1 MMEEEELASTSADR
15 KPTRDYPA
23 LSSSPWTL
31 WDLMFVRRSCRKYAD
46 RALGE
51 KIPGEL
57 DELLALSTGVRG
69 ARADSIIAVTD
80 PGEVTQLKQRSYKG
94 LPNKIN
100 IWLARAPIRVFL
112 ALSVPEQDAYGPR
125 PLETPKAAMALE
137 DCVLWLTARGL
148 GTCWL
153 GGVNSGEITAL
164 LGLEESLT
172 VPLVICVGRP
182 RDAIV
187 ALSFDNLMR
196 NVLSRRRKPL
206 EAVACLENLDQPYRP
221 GSITP
226 GGFSA
231 SAVQD
236 ISGLLE
242 MLRDGSGTGDAPL
255 ELAIEACL
263 EAGRIAPS
271 AGNFQPW
278 HFVVVRD
285 AARLAQLAAAC
296 GGEPG
301 WRAAIV
307 AAGKAEGYRGGMID
321 KPFWM
326 IDVPIALSHMS
337 LMVASAGCAAQVL
350 VDGVEERAVNELV
363 GAADAVRTVGVMGI
377 S

>member
-1 MMEEEELASTSADR
+1 MMFL
-15 KPTRDYPA
+15 
-23 LSSSPWTL
+23 
-31 WDLMFVRRSCRKYAD
+31 RRSCRKYAD
-46 RALGE
+46 GALGE
-51 KIPGEL
+51 ELPGEL
-57 DELLALSTGVRG
+57 EELLALSTGVRR
-69 ARADSIIAVTD
+69 ARADSILAVTD
-80 PGEVTQLKQRSYKG
+80 PREVTQLKQRSYKG

-100 IWLARAPIRVFL
+100 IWLARAPVTAFL
-112 ALSVPEQDAYGPR
+112 VLSVPEDDAYGPR

-153 GGVNSGEITAL
+153 GGVHSGELKAL
-164 LGLEESLT
+164 LGLEASIT

-182 RDAIV
+182 RAAIV

-206 EAVACLENLDQPYRP
+206 DAVACLENLDQPYQP
-221 GSITP
+221 VSLAP

-236 ISGLLE
+236 VQGLLG
-242 MLRDGSGTGDAPL
+242 MLRDRSGTGDAPL

-285 AARLAQLAAAC
+285 ASRLEQLAAAC
-296 GGEPG
+296 GAQPE
-301 WRAAIV
+301 WRVAIV
-307 AAGKAEGYRGGMID
+307 AAATAKGYRGGLID

-337 LMVASAGCAAQVL
+337 LMAASAGCRARVL
-350 VDGVEERAVNELV
+350 IDGIEEREVNDLV
-363 GAADAVRTVGVMGI
+363 GATGDVRTVGVMGI

>member
-1 MMEEEELASTSADR
+1 LASTSADR

-23 LSSSPWTL
+23 LSTSPWTL
-31 WDLMFVRRSCRKYAD
+31 WELMFARRSCRKYGD
-46 RALGE
+46 GALGE
-51 KIPGEL
+51 EVPGEL
-57 DELLALSTGVRG
+57 AELLALSTGVRR

-80 PGEVTQLKQRSYKG
+80 PREVAALKQRSYKG

-100 IWLARAPIRVFL
+100 VWLARSPIRAFL

-153 GGVNSGEITAL
+153 GGVNSGELKAL
-164 LGLEESLT
+164 LGLEESMT
-172 VPLVICVGRP
+172 VPLVVCVGRP
-182 RDAIV
+182 REAIV
-187 ALSFDNLMR
+187 TLSFDNLMR

-206 EAVACLENLDQPYRP
+206 EAVACLENLDRPYRP
-221 GSITP
+221 VSITP

-236 ISGLLE
+236 ISGLLG
-242 MLRDGSGTGDAPL
+242 MLRDGSGGGDAPL
-255 ELAIEACL
+255 ELAIEASL

-285 AARLAQLAAAC
+285 ESRLERLAAAC
-296 GGEPG
+296 GSEPG

-307 AAGKAEGYRGGMID
+307 ATGKAEGYRGGMID

-326 IDVPIALSHMS
+326 IDIPIALSHIS
-337 LMVASAGCAAQVL
+337 LMATSAGCRARVFI
-350 VDGVEERAVNELV
+350 DGIDERAVNDLV
-363 GAADAVRTVGVMGI
+363 GATGTERTIGVMGI